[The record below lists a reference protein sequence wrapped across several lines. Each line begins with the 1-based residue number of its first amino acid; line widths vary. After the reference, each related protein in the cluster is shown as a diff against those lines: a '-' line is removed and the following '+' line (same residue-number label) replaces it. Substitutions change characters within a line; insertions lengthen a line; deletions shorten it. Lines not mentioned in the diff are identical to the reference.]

1 MDGRL
6 QLKLAMLA
14 RLQDFLRAYPLGD
27 GPVGDVVAQFTE
39 KMGRLRALMAQQ
51 QDGELA
57 REAETGKHKMLRHK
71 LSQLPLRHLARI
83 ASSLADEH
91 AEVAATLGQDMRNI
105 SGERFIAAAQS
116 VATTIQAQHDLL
128 RSHGMAEGTLE
139 NLTGLLQEYAQAVQ
153 DANTARRAHI
163 GARAQMFQ
171 LGAELMRH
179 ARQLDGIVVY
189 QFHEN
194 AELLATWK
202 SARNIAWP
210 AAEAPRVPAAQL
222 LLPKEGQPSR

>member
-27 GPVGDVVAQFTE
+27 GPADEVVARFTE
-39 KMGRLRALMAQQ
+39 KIGRLRALMAQQ

-57 REAETGKHKMLRHK
+57 RGAETGKHRMLRQK

-83 ASSLADEH
+83 ASSLGDEH
-91 AEVAATLGQDMRNI
+91 AELAAALGQDMRSI

-116 VATTIQAQHDLL
+116 IATTIQAQHDLL

-139 NLTGLLQEYAQAVQ
+139 NLTGLLEDYAQAVR
-153 DANTARRAHI
+153 DGNAARRAHI

-189 QFHEN
+189 RFHEN
-194 AELLATWK
+194 AELLATWR

-210 AAEAPRVPAAQL
+210 VVEAGSAPAAQL